1 MKPRVNPNS
10 PDRSFD
16 TEPMS
21 SIPTYHISHMSR
33 LTDKTP
39 DESPR
44 NRPLTGQSIV
54 RWTSLIVAIAAF
66 TIITVLSS
74 SDDITRAQSPAVE
87 ILSYSAVSKLP
98 DGIEF
103 TANVMGDVEE
113 VTARFSILGRRATQ
127 YDYLD
132 FGEPAIFT
140 TSAPASGTLFYRT
153 DTLARYLPPGV
164 TMEYRIEVLDSSGNL
179 HESEPTQIVLTD
191 SRFDWDT
198 VTEGGITVYFHGPVI
213 TRANSLLDASLQTI
227 QNMAPVLGIP
237 TEGAPINVTMY
248 NNIAEMTD
256 ATAARSG
263 AISRELITEGQAF
276 SPENTVLVQGGSSRA
291 TGTMSHELTHVL
303 LSRAVSGARG
313 AIPAW
318 LNEGLA
324 EYGNIDPGVAYD
336 RYLEW
341 GIDTNKIAPLTS
353 LGTFPGDPDLVIV
366 SYGQGRAVARFMVEE
381 FGPGMMAALLAEFNS
396 SRRLDEAMLLVYGVD
411 RRGMD
416 ELWRETVGAFPLVD
430 EVVVIAPTAR
440 PLPTFVPYTLDNLGA
455 PPTSTPK
462 SADTPA
468 PETSPQSESP
478 VAPGE
483 EGESSGGC
491 FANPG
496 GPIDGGMALIIVA
509 VGSAAVF
516 RTVRGKQG
524 P

>member
-1 MKPRVNPNS
+1 
-10 PDRSFD
+10 
-16 TEPMS
+16 
-21 SIPTYHISHMSR
+21 MSR
-33 LTDKTP
+33 LTNKTP
-39 DESPR
+39 NESQR
-44 NRPLTGQSIV
+44 ERFRTRRPIA
-54 RWTSLIVAIAAF
+54 RWTSLVVAIAAF
-66 TIITVLSS
+66 TAMALLSS
-74 SDDITRAQSPAVE
+74 SNDIARAQSSAVE
-87 ILSYSAVSKLP
+87 ILNYSAVSKLP

-103 TANVMGDVEE
+103 TASVIGDVEE
-113 VTARFSILGRRATQ
+113 VTVRFSILGRRATQ

-132 FGEPAIFT
+132 FGEPASFT
-140 TSAPASGTLFYRT
+140 TSAPAIGTLFYRT

-164 TMEYRIEVLDSSGNL
+164 TMEYQIEVLDSSGNL

-191 SRFDWDT
+191 SRFDWET

-313 AIPAW
+313 AMPAW

-366 SYGQGRAVARFMVEE
+366 SYGQGRSVARFMVEE
-381 FGPGMMAALLAEFNS
+381 FGPGMMAALLKEFDS

-430 EVVVIAPTAR
+430 EVAVIAPTAR
-440 PLPTFVPYTLDNLGA
+440 PLPTFVPYTLDSLGA
-455 PPTSTPK
+455 APTSTPK
-462 SADTPA
+462 AASEASA
-468 PETSPQSESP
+468 QSESTI
-478 VAPGE
+478 APGE
-483 EGESSGGC
+483 EDESSGGC

-496 GPIDGGMALIIVA
+496 GPIDGGMALIIVV
-509 VGSAAVF
+509 VGSAAAF
-516 RTVRGKQG
+516 RSVRGTRGK
-524 P
+524 

>member
-1 MKPRVNPNS
+1 MNRIG
-10 PDRSFD
+10 R
-16 TEPMS
+16 
-21 SIPTYHISHMSR
+21 SIP
-33 LTDKTP
+33 
-39 DESPR
+39 
-44 NRPLTGQSIV
+44 
-54 RWTSLIVAIAAF
+54 RWTSLIAAIAVFMA
-66 TIITVLSS
+66 IAVLSS
-74 SDDITRAQSPAVE
+74 SDGVARAQTPAVE

-98 DGIEF
+98 DGLEF
-103 TANVMGDVEE
+103 TATVIGDVEE
-113 VTARFSILGRRATQ
+113 VTARFLILGRRATQ

-132 FGEPAIFT
+132 FGEPATYSI
-140 TSAPASGTLFYRT
+140 SAPGSGTLFYRT

-179 HESEPTQIVLTD
+179 YETEPVQIVLTD
-191 SRFDWDT
+191 SRFEWDT
-198 VTEGGITVYFHGPVI
+198 VSEGGVTVYFHGPVT

-237 TEGAPINVTMY
+237 IEGAPINVTMY

-324 EYGNIDPGVAYD
+324 EYGNIDPGLAYD

-353 LGTFPGDPDLVIV
+353 LSTFPGDPDLIIV
-366 SYGQGRAVARFMVEE
+366 SYGQGRAVAKFMVEE
-381 FGPGMMAALLAEFNS
+381 FGPGMMAALLAEFDS
-396 SRRLDEAMLLVYGVD
+396 SRRFDEAMLTVYGLD

-416 ELWRETVGAFPLVD
+416 ELWRETVGAFPLAD

-440 PLPTFVPYTLDNLGA
+440 PLPTFVPYTLDNIGA
-455 PPTSTPK
+455 APKSTPEP
-462 SADTPA
+462 ADTPE
-468 PETSPQSESP
+468 PEASPQSEAT
-478 VAPGE
+478 VEADE
-483 EGESSGGC
+483 EDKSDGGGC

-496 GPIDGGMALIIVA
+496 GPINGGMALIIVA
-509 VGSAAVF
+509 VGSAAAF
-516 RTVRGKQG
+516 RAVRGKQG
-524 P
+524 T

>member
-1 MKPRVNPNS
+1 
-10 PDRSFD
+10 
-16 TEPMS
+16 MS
-21 SIPTYHISHMSR
+21 SIPTYDVPHMNR
-33 LTDKTP
+33 FTNKTP
-39 DESPR
+39 DASR
-44 NRPLTGQSIV
+44 RDRSLTGRSIP
-54 RWTSLIVAIAAF
+54 RWTSLMAVIIALTAIA
-66 TIITVLSS
+66 VLSA
-74 SDDITRAQSPAVE
+74 SDDVARAQTPSVE

-98 DGIEF
+98 DGLEF
-103 TANVMGDVEE
+103 TANVIGDVEE

-132 FGEPAIFT
+132 FGEPATYTI
-140 TSAPASGTLFYRT
+140 SAPGSGTLFYRT

-179 HESEPTQIVLTD
+179 HETEPTQIVLTD
-191 SRFDWDT
+191 SRFEWDT
-198 VTEGGITVYFHGPVI
+198 VSEGGVTVYFHGPVT

-276 SPENTVLVQGGSSRA
+276 SQENTVLVQGGSSRA

-313 AIPAW
+313 ILPAW

-324 EYGNIDPGVAYD
+324 EYGNIDPGLAYD

-341 GIDTNKIAPLTS
+341 GVDTNKILPLTS

-381 FGPGMMAALLAEFNS
+381 FGPGMMSALLAEFDS

-430 EVVVIAPTAR
+430 EVVVIAPTSR
-440 PLPTFVPYTLDNLGA
+440 PLPTFVPYTFDSLGA
-455 PPTSTPK
+455 APTSTPEP
-462 SADTPA
+462 ADTPA
-468 PETSPQSESP
+468 PEASPQSEAT
-478 VAPGE
+478 VDRDD
-483 EGESSGGC
+483 EGESGGGGC

-509 VGSAAVF
+509 VGSATAF
-516 RTVRGKQG
+516 RTVRGKQAT
-524 P
+524 

>member
-1 MKPRVNPNS
+1 MSRFTNNKPDTGRL
-10 PDRSFD
+10 DRYR
-16 TEPMS
+16 TGR
-21 SIPTYHISHMSR
+21 SIP
-33 LTDKTP
+33 
-39 DESPR
+39 
-44 NRPLTGQSIV
+44 
-54 RWTSLIVAIAAF
+54 RWASVLVAIA
-66 TIITVLSS
+66 TLTSIGLLSG
-74 SDDITRAQSPAVE
+74 SDGVARAQTSTVE
-87 ILSYSAVSKLP
+87 ILSYSAESKLP
-98 DGIEF
+98 DGLEF
-103 TANVMGDVEE
+103 TANVIGDVEE

-132 FGEPAIFT
+132 FGEPATYTI
-140 TSAPASGTLFYRT
+140 SAPASGTLFYRT

-164 TMEYRIEVLDSSGNL
+164 TMEYRIEVLDSRGNL
-179 HESEPTQIVLTD
+179 HETEPVQVVLTD
-191 SRFDWDT
+191 SRFEWDT
-198 VTEGGITVYFHGPVI
+198 VSEGGVTVYFHGPVT

-276 SPENTVLVQGGSSRA
+276 SLENTVLVQGGSSRA

-313 AIPAW
+313 ILPAW

-324 EYGNIDPGVAYD
+324 EYGNIDPGLAYD

-366 SYGQGRAVARFMVEE
+366 SYGQGRAVAKFMVEE
-381 FGPGMMAALLAEFNS
+381 FGPGMMSALLAEFES
-396 SRRLDEAMLLVYGVD
+396 SRRLDEAMLTVYGLD

-416 ELWRETVGAFPLVD
+416 ELWRGTVGAFPLVD
-430 EVVVIAPTAR
+430 EVVAVAPTAR
-440 PLPTFVPYTLDNLGA
+440 PLPTFVPYTLDNIGA
-455 PPTSTPK
+455 APTSTPEPV
-462 SADTPA
+462 DTPA
-468 PETSPQSESP
+468 PEATPQSEAT
-478 VAPGE
+478 VAAGD
-483 EGESSGGC
+483 EGGSGGGC

-509 VGSAAVF
+509 VGSAAAF

-524 P
+524 T